1 MDVPKIK
8 KEVVKMKQTTKDALL
23 AFIGDRTDDEAIS
36 ILETINDDGI
46 EDGEDWHQ
54 KYIDNDKSWRERYT
68 ARFKEGGTPHP
79 TNPPEPEP
87 EPDPEEEMKKITIES
102 VLYGDNK

>member
-1 MDVPKIK
+1 MVVPKIK

-54 KYIDNDKSWRERYT
+54 RYIDNDTEWRERYT
-68 ARFKEGGTPHP
+68 ARFKEGGTPQP
-79 TNPPEPEP
+79 TTPP
-87 EPDPEEEMKKITIES
+87 EPDPDPEDEMKKITIDS

>member
-8 KEVVKMKQTTKDALL
+8 KEVVKMKQATKDALL

-46 EDGEDWHQ
+46 DAEDWHQ
-54 KYIDNDKSWRERYT
+54 KYIDNDKEWRERYT
-68 ARFKEGGTPHP
+68 ARFKEGGAPQP
-79 TNPPEPEP
+79 TNPSEPET
-87 EPDPEEEMKKITIES
+87 DPEEEMKKLTIES

>member
-1 MDVPKIK
+1 
-8 KEVVKMKQTTKDALL
+8 MKQETKDALL

-36 ILETINDDGI
+36 ILEAINDDGI

-54 KYIDNDKSWRERYT
+54 KYVDNDKEWRERYT
-68 ARFKEGGTPHP
+68 ARFKEGGTPQ
-79 TNPPEPEP
+79 TTAPEPV
-87 EPDPEEEMKKITIES
+87 PDPEEEMKKLTIDS

>member
-1 MDVPKIK
+1 
-8 KEVVKMKQTTKDALL
+8 MKQETKDALL

-46 EDGEDWHQ
+46 EDSEDWHQ
-54 KYIDNDKSWRERYT
+54 KYVDNDKEWRERYT
-68 ARFKEGGTPHP
+68 ARFKEGVTPQSP
-79 TNPPEPEP
+79 APLEQ
-87 EPDPEEEMKKITIES
+87 EPDPEDEMKKLTIDA

>member
-54 KYIDNDKSWRERYT
+54 KYIDNDNEWRERYT
-68 ARFKEGGTPHP
+68 ARFKDGGTPQP
-79 TNPPEPEP
+79 TNPPEP
-87 EPDPEEEMKKITIES
+87 EPDPEEEMKKITIDS

>member
-1 MDVPKIK
+1 
-8 KEVVKMKQTTKDALL
+8 MKQATKDALL

-46 EDGEDWHQ
+46 EDDEDWHQ
-54 KYIDNDKSWRERYT
+54 RYVDNDKEWRERYT
-68 ARFKEGGTPHP
+68 ARFKDGVASQSTVSQ
-79 TNPPEPEP
+79 EPV
-87 EPDPEEEMKKITIES
+87 PDPEDEMKKLTIDS

>member
-23 AFIGDRTDDEAIS
+23 AFIGDRTDDEAIN

-54 KYIDNDKSWRERYT
+54 KYVDNDKSWRERYT
-68 ARFKEGGTPHP
+68 ERFKEGANPQP
-79 TNPPEPEP
+79 TTQPDP
-87 EPDPEEEMKKITIES
+87 EPDPEDEMKKLTIES

>member
-1 MDVPKIK
+1 
-8 KEVVKMKQTTKDALL
+8 MKQATKDALL
-23 AFIGDRTDDEAIS
+23 AFVGDRTDDEAIS

-54 KYIDNDKSWRERYT
+54 KYVDNDKEWRERYT
-68 ARFKEGGTPHP
+68 ARFKEGGTPQPP
-79 TNPPEPEP
+79 TPPEPEP
-87 EPDPEEEMKKITIES
+87 VPKEEMKNLTIDT

>member
-8 KEVVKMKQTTKDALL
+8 KEVIKMKQTTKDALL

-54 KYIDNDKSWRERYT
+54 RYLDNDKEWRERYT
-68 ARFKEGGTPHP
+68 ARFKDGVPSQLIT
-79 TNPPEPEP
+79 PPEPET
-87 EPDPEEEMKKITIES
+87 DPEEEMKKLTIDA

>member
-1 MDVPKIK
+1 
-8 KEVVKMKQTTKDALL
+8 MKQITKDALL

-46 EDGEDWHQ
+46 EGDEDWHQ
-54 KYIDNDKSWRERYT
+54 RYLDNDKEWRERYT
-68 ARFKEGGTPHP
+68 ARFKDGGTPQP
-79 TNPPEPEP
+79 TTPPEPEP
-87 EPDPEEEMKKITIES
+87 EPDPEDEMKKLTIDA

>member
-1 MDVPKIK
+1 
-8 KEVVKMKQTTKDALL
+8 MKQVTKDALL

-54 KYIDNDKSWRERYT
+54 RYLDNDNEWRERYT
-68 ARFKEGGTPHP
+68 SRFKEGVSPQPKTPKD
-79 TNPPEPEP
+79 P
-87 EPDPEEEMKKITIES
+87 EPDLEEEMKKLTIDS
-102 VLYGDNK
+102 VLYGNNK

>member
-8 KEVVKMKQTTKDALL
+8 KEVVKMRQATKDTLL

-36 ILETINDDGI
+36 VLEVINDDGI

-54 KYIDNDKSWRERYT
+54 KYLDNDKEWRERYT
-68 ARFKEGGTPHP
+68 ARFKEGGTQQP
-79 TNPPEPEP
+79 TPTPKPG
-87 EPDPEEEMKKITIES
+87 PDPEEEMKKVTIDS